1 MKEQLIKEL
10 VKTSKNAEQV
20 NRHYAHKIE
29 ALEKVGKLSDCQKNG
44 LSKLIKEISLMT
56 CSWVGLPTQ
65 SYNQHAVFWLISCQI
80 IAEVCSFGIG
90 CPQVDWV
97 QRFCCSKLT
106 KSLLKSSL
114 SESVSDYTIIYL
126 LAVKYA

>member
-20 NRHYAHKIE
+20 NRHYAQKIE
-29 ALEKVGKLSDCQKNG
+29 ALEKVGKLLDCQKNG

-65 SYNQHAVFWLISCQI
+65 SYNEHAVFWLISCQI
-80 IAEVCSFGIG
+80 IAEVFSFGIG
-90 CPQVDWV
+90 V
-97 QRFCCSKLT
+97 
-106 KSLLKSSL
+106 LKCRDFAA
-114 SESVSDYTIIYL
+114 VS
-126 LAVKYA
+126 